1 MEKDELIS
9 KLSTFI
15 RNENFAK
22 IDEIIKNFREDYEQT
37 DDITFVILKSVK

>member
-15 RNENFAK
+15 RNENYAK
-22 IDEIIKNFREDYEQT
+22 IDEIVKNFR
-37 DDITFVILKSVK
+37 